1 VRGQVRAKSQPLV
14 RIYPVDDP
22 AAFARALFIEALRR
36 EGIDVEA
43 SPLSSPEGELPAK
56 DGYDKLTK
64 VAVYQSPPFGELIA
78 VTLKVSHNLYAST
91 LPLLVATKEGKR
103 TLTDG
108 LRAQRR
114 ILADLGV
121 PVETI
126 SFGGGAG
133 GAPADSVTPR
143 ATVALVRAMR
153 KRPDWPAYRAALPV
167 LGGDGTLVDAVPG
180 DSPAKGKV
188 LAKTGTLLYEDVMN
202 GRSLL
207 RSKAMA
213 GVMTT
218 PAGRELAFAM
228 FVNDV
233 PLPRGV
239 APSRE
244 GKVLGK
250 LAEIIQQ
257 NAH

>member
-1 VRGQVRAKSQPLV
+1 MPSSAARSATGKSSQ
-14 RIYPVDDP
+14 
-22 AAFARALFIEALRR
+22 
-36 EGIDVEA
+36 
-43 SPLSSPEGELPAK
+43 
-56 DGYDKLTK
+56 
-64 VAVYQSPPFGELIA
+64 
-78 VTLKVSHNLYAST
+78 
-91 LPLLVATKEGKR
+91 
-103 TLTDG
+103 
-108 LRAQRR
+108 
-114 ILADLGV
+114 GV

-133 GAPADSVTPR
+133 GASADNVTPR

-153 KRPDWPAYRAALPV
+153 KRSDWAAYRDALPS
-167 LGGDGTLVDAVPG
+167 LGVDGTLVDVVPSG
-180 DSPAKGKV
+180 SPAKGKV
-188 LAKTGTLLYEDVMN
+188 MAKTGTLVYEDVMN
-202 GRSLL
+202 GRALL

-218 PAGRELAFAM
+218 AGGRELAFAM

-239 APSRE
+239 VPTRE

-257 NAH
+257 NVP